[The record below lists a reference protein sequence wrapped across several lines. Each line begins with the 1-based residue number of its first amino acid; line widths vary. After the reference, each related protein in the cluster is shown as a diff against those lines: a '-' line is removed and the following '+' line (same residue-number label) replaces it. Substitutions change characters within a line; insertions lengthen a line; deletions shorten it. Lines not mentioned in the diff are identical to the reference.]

1 MPRRGTWGVWFRYEG
16 GTAAL
21 IRNVVFDI
29 GQVFLRLNH
38 QPFLRFLTEKG
49 VDVPHLDEL
58 LTRIAFEDHETGR
71 LDGAGL
77 MERLAGLATEPVAHA
92 DLHAKWVDMFEL
104 QPRMVDLAHRLSERY
119 RVYLLS
125 NIGDLH
131 WAHVSREYRLHQIG
145 HGAVLSYL
153 AGVMKP
159 HEGIYVEAE
168 RRFALEPAQTVFI
181 DDRAENIVAAQA
193 RGWHG
198 IVHSGYDTTVA
209 ELRALS
215 VEC

>member
-1 MPRRGTWGVWFRYEG
+1 LG
-16 GTAAL
+16 L

-29 GQVFLRLNH
+29 GQVF
-38 QPFLRFLTEKG
+38 
-49 VDVPHLDEL
+49 VHLDHRPMLEL
-58 LTRIAFEDHETGR
+58 LSSRGVATENLDALLERIDFDDHETGR
-71 LDGAGL
+71 LHGYGL
-77 MERLAGLATEPVAHA
+77 MERFAGLATSPVAPA
-92 DLHAKWVDMFEL
+92 ELHAKWVDMFEL
-104 QPRMVDLAHRLSERY
+104 QPRVVDLAHRLSERY

-153 AGVMKP
+153 AGYMKP
-159 HEGIYVEAE
+159 HEGIYIEAE
-168 RRFALEPAQTVFI
+168 RRFSLQPAQTVFI
-181 DDRAENIVAAQA
+181 DDRAENIQAARA

-198 IVHSGYDTTVA
+198 IVHGGFETTVA

>member
-1 MPRRGTWGVWFRYEG
+1 MPRRGIWGVWFRYERM
-16 GTAAL
+16 

-38 QPFLRFLTEKG
+38 RPFLGLLADRG
-49 VDVPHLDEL
+49 VDIRNLDAL
-58 LTRIAFEDHETGR
+58 LSKIAFEDHETGR
-71 LDGAGL
+71 LHGGGL
-77 MERLAGLATEPVAHA
+77 LERFSDLATEPISHA
-92 DLHAKWVDMFEL
+92 ELHAKWVDMFEL

-131 WAHVSREYRLHQIG
+131 WAHVSREYRLHHIG
-145 HGAVLSYL
+145 HGVLLSYL

-159 HEGIYVEAE
+159 HEGIYIEAE

-181 DDRAENIVAAQA
+181 DDRVENIVAAKA

-198 IVHSGYDTTVA
+198 IVHTDYDVTVA